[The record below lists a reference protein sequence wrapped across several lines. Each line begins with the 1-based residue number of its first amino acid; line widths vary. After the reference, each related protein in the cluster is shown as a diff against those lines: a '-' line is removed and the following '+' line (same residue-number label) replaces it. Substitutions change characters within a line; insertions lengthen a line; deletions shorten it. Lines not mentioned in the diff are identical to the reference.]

1 MNNKSTNLPESNSTL
16 TLDERIQLKI
26 TEIAAVADDL
36 PAVVIIHNFQK
47 GMVVEYISP
56 RGSKHLGFTLEEIR
70 EMGEEYY
77 AKFFNPE
84 DVPEHISKMTMLLE
98 KNSDDEIASLFQ
110 QVRSSE
116 KDPWGWYL
124 TTIKILMR
132 DDEGKVLLTIA
143 LAFPI
148 DPLQHVTAKVS
159 RLLDENNFL
168 RKNYHQFSKLTER
181 EQEVLRHIALGQTA
195 AESAG
200 KLFISVSTVETHR
213 RNIKRKLG
221 TTSFFELTEYARAFD
236 LI

>member
-1 MNNKSTNLPESNSTL
+1 MKQTDSLPDTNNKLI
-16 TLDERIQLKI
+16 TLDERMQQKI
-26 TEIAAVADDL
+26 ADIAAVADHL

-47 GMVVEYISP
+47 NMTVEYISP
-56 RGSKHLGFTLEEIR
+56 RGTRELGFTVEQIR
-70 EMGEEYY
+70 EMGEEYH

-84 DVPEHISKMTMLLE
+84 DMPDQIAKMTDLLQ

-110 QVRSSE
+110 QVRASE
-116 KDPWGWYL
+116 DHPWAWHL

-148 DPLQHVTAKVS
+148 DPLHHVTSKVT

-168 RKNYHQFSKLTER
+168 RKNYNRYSRLSER
-181 EQEVLRHIALGQTA
+181 EREILKHISLGKSA
-195 AESAG
+195 SESAEE
-200 KLFISVSTVETHR
+200 LFISVSTVETHR
-213 RNIKRKLG
+213 RNLKKKLD
-221 TTSFFELTEYARAFD
+221 TSSFFELTQYARAFD